1 MKKKYITIVF
11 ILLSVHLTAKSG
23 SLNVSDSTAVHPSL
37 LIKSGDELLIRQ
49 SVKNSQTMKN
59 IHDVIIS
66 ESDQMLNLPCLKYEK
81 IGKRLLDVSRE
92 CLRRVF
98 YLSYSYRMTGDEKYA
113 KRADDEMLA
122 VCSFADWNPTHFLDV
137 AEMTMGVAIG
147 YDWTYNYLSPSSR
160 DIISKAIISHG
171 ILPSMDSKYNSW
183 LAGKNNWNQVCNAGI
198 LFGAIAVNDREPEL
212 SKTIIDRSLKS
223 VMNSMAEYEPDG
235 TYPEGYN
242 YWSYGTSFNVMLIS
256 AAESFFGK
264 ELFPVSAMPGFI
276 RSALYIVNMEGP
288 TGGVF
293 NYSDGDNPPEPNSTL
308 FWFAAKTNDAG
319 LLWNVNRTY
328 KIRKLKYDRLL
339 PAAIIWQSGANSS
352 EPVHPTS
359 NFWIGQGINPVC
371 LMRTS
376 WTDPNA
382 IYLGFKAGTP
392 SASHGHMDVGSFV
405 MEANGER
412 WASDFGKQE
421 YELLESKGIDV
432 WSMGQRAQR
441 WSIFRYNNL
450 AHSTLTFN
458 DSLQRLTGNCKME
471 SWSDNPAN
479 MFATSDI
486 TPVYA
491 GQVKKAIRTAS
502 LIDKSYVSIND
513 EIETLPF
520 STKVRW
526 TLLTEAIPEL
536 NQKDN
541 EIVLTKNGKKLLVK
555 IKSTTKV
562 TLKTWSTRS
571 ANAYDMANPGT
582 YLVGFEAQLAEQSK
596 TIITVLLTP
605 EHIKPVK

>member
-1 MKKKYITIVF
+1 MKKGFIAII
-11 ILLSVHLTAKSG
+11 ILLLVHLSAKS
-23 SLNVSDSTAVHPSL
+23 SSINDSVLPTTHPSL
-37 LIKSGDELLIRQ
+37 LIKAGDEILIKQ
-49 SVKNSQTMKN
+49 SVKNYPTMK
-59 IHDVIIS
+59 IFHDVIIT
-66 ESDQMLNLPCLKYEK
+66 ESDKMLKLPCLKYEK
-81 IGKRLLDVSRE
+81 IGKRLLDISRE

-113 KRADDEMLA
+113 KRAENEMLA

-137 AEMTMGVAIG
+137 AEMTMGIAIG

-198 LFGAIAVNDREPEL
+198 MFGAIAVQDREPEL

-223 VMNSMAEYEPDG
+223 VLNAMSEYEPDG

-256 AAESFFGK
+256 AAEKFFGR

-276 RSALYIVNMEGP
+276 RSASYTVNMVGP
-288 TGGVF
+288 TGGIF
-293 NYSDGDNPPEPNSTL
+293 NYSDGDNPPEPNSTI
-308 FWFAAKTNDAG
+308 FWFATKTKDAG
-319 LLWNVNRTY
+319 LLWNDNRSSNS
-328 KIRKLKYDRLL
+328 KKFKYDRLL
-339 PAAIIWQSGANSS
+339 PAAIIWQSGLSNSVVVQ
-352 EPVHPTS
+352 PKS
-359 NFWIGQGINPVC
+359 NFWIGKGINPVC

-376 WTDPNA
+376 WTDKNA
-382 IYLGFKAGTP
+382 IFLGFKAGTP
-392 SASHGHMDVGSFV
+392 SASHGHMDVGSFI

-412 WASDFGKQE
+412 WACDFGKQE
-421 YELLESKGIDV
+421 YESLESKGIDV
-432 WSMGQRAQR
+432 WSMGQKAQR

-450 AHSTLTFN
+450 AHNTLTFN
-458 DSLQRLTGNCKME
+458 DSFQQVTGTCKIE
-471 SWSDNPAN
+471 SWSDKPTN

-502 LIDKSYVSIND
+502 LIDKSYVSIKD
-513 EIETLPF
+513 EIETLAF

-526 TLLTEAIPEL
+526 TLLTEALPKL
-536 NQKDN
+536 NQKSN
-541 EIVLTKNGKKLLVK
+541 TIELTKNGEKLLIKV
-555 IKSTTKV
+555 KSTAKIS
-562 TLKTWSTRS
+562 LKTWSTKS
-571 ANAYDMANPGT
+571 TNAYDVPNSGT
-582 YLVGFEAQLAEQSK
+582 YLVGFEAQLPEKSK
-596 TIITVLLTP
+596 TILSVLLIP
-605 EHIKPVK
+605 KNK